1 VLILWDEPKRQKNIE
16 KHGLDFA
23 SLEIEFFET
32 APVAPA
38 KSNRLKAINVFSDG
52 TIAAIFAT
60 LGSEAISVVSMRPA
74 SKHERKLYEQS
85 LSTP

>member
-1 VLILWDEPKRQKNIE
+1 MRILWDEPKRQRNIE

-23 SLEIEFFET
+23 SLEIGFFET
-32 APVAPA
+32 ALVAPA

-52 TIAAIFAT
+52 TVAAIFAT

-74 SKHERKLYEQS
+74 SKYERKLYEQS
-85 LSTP
+85 RS

>member
-1 VLILWDEPKRQKNIE
+1 MSPSGGRTSKNMAWTSPALIL
-16 KHGLDFA
+16 A
-23 SLEIEFFET
+23 FFET
-32 APVAPA
+32 ALVAPA

-74 SKHERKLYEQS
+74 SKYERKLYEQS
-85 LSTP
+85 LS

>member
-1 VLILWDEPKRQKNIE
+1 MRIVWDELKRLKNIE
-16 KHGLDFA
+16 KHKLDFA
-23 SLEIEFFET
+23 SLDIEFFET
-32 APVAPA
+32 ALVAQA

-74 SKHERKLYEQS
+74 SKYERELYEQS
-85 LSTP
+85 LS